1 MKYCDRFKEEN
12 ESVMERFQLSMERL
26 HAIESEETVEEPYRS
41 YFRKMAS
48 FIGMIGAYREQLEG
62 GLLENASLDELKAWN
77 HRLYE
82 DILPQN
88 YETSYGNPQYAASA
102 LGEEYG
108 QLFSY
113 LYKEIRGGILFAA
126 ENRLTD
132 ITILNETVIEIYNMF
147 EETVPT
153 AASVKDVLYWFVS
166 DYCDYTVTYRIREG
180 VDPALTFAKDII
192 MDSDLN
198 DLRYLYRFGDYISE
212 SELLV
217 AQFMNSLPE
226 ETVQLMAD
234 TYTEG
239 YRKGFEVM
247 GRDLSKK
254 SAVQIRYEL
263 GFERM
268 VKAAI
273 RNFREMGLDTI
284 LSRSAVWSVNQKAG
298 RKVGYY
304 GTPANR
310 QYEYDHRYDEAIY
323 LNKAFTDR
331 KASVLRVAY
340 EQYKKE
346 AAAYAGPAV
355 IETFGQ
361 EGFQPVNKKEA
372 NRLDGRQEKL
382 SAKAANEAA
391 VITNEYIPGDE
402 TSFTI
407 IAFPVPEIGR
417 GSHGEWDAESA
428 GERFKKIFEETIA
441 INTLDYEKYKTIQ
454 QTIID
459 ALDEAEYVEVKGKG
473 DNRTDLRVSLHEL
486 GDREKETNFENC
498 VADVNIPLG
507 EVFTSP
513 KLCGTQGT
521 LFVGTV
527 YIGDFQFKNLSMTFE
542 DGMIKA
548 YSCDNFEDP
557 NEGRALVKQ
566 MILKNHDTLPMGE
579 FAIGTNTTAY
589 AMAERYGIL
598 DKLPILIVEKM
609 GPHFAVGDTCYSWA
623 EDSAVY
629 NPNGKEI
636 IARDNEISILRK
648 EDLSKAYFSCHTDI
662 TIPYSELDTIDAVRA
677 DGSRISI
684 IADGRFVLPGV
695 GELNVPLDKEQGK
708 PDNK

>member
-1 MKYCDRFKEEN
+1 MEYCERFKEEN
-12 ESVMERFQLSMERL
+12 ESVMERYQLSMERL
-26 HAIESEETVEEPYRS
+26 SAVESEETVKEPFRS
-41 YFRKMAS
+41 YFRKAAS
-48 FIGMIGAYREQLEG
+48 FIGLIGEYRKLVKD
-62 GLLENASLDELKAWN
+62 GLFENASLEELKSWN

-82 DILPQN
+82 DILPEN
-88 YETSYGNPQYAASA
+88 YGNSFANPQYAVSV
-102 LGEEYG
+102 LGDGYG
-108 QLFSY
+108 QLLSY
-113 LYKEIRGGILFAA
+113 LYKEIRGDIIFAA

-132 ITILNETVIEIYNMF
+132 ITILNETLIEIYNMF
-147 EETVPT
+147 EEEIPG
-153 AASVKDVLYWFVS
+153 AASVKEVLYWFVS
-166 DYCDYTVTYRIREG
+166 DYCDYTVAYRVREG

-192 MDSDLN
+192 MDSDLS
-198 DLRYLYRFGDYISE
+198 DLRYLYRFGEYISE
-212 SELLV
+212 SEILV

-226 ETVQLMAD
+226 ETVRLMAD

-273 RNFREMGLDTI
+273 GNFEEMGLEVI
-284 LSRSAVWSVNQKAG
+284 LCRSAVWSVNEKAG
-298 RKVGYY
+298 KKVGYH
-304 GTPANR
+304 GAPANR

-323 LNKAFTDR
+323 LNKAFIDR

-361 EGFQPVNKKEA
+361 EGFQPVNKPEV
-372 NRLDGRQEKL
+372 NRLDGKQEKL

-391 VITNEYIPGDE
+391 VIANEYMPGDE

-407 IAFPVPEIGR
+407 IAFPVPEIGPDF
-417 GSHGEWDAESA
+417 E
-428 GERFKKIFEETIA
+428 KIFEETIA

-459 ALDEAEYVEVKGKG
+459 ALDAAEYVEVKGSGENK
-473 DNRTDLRVSLHEL
+473 TDLRICLHEL
-486 GDREKETNFENC
+486 GDKMKETNFENC

-513 KLCGTQGT
+513 KLAGTKGT

-527 YIGDFQFKNLSMTFE
+527 YIGDFQFKNLSMVFE
-542 DGMIKA
+542 DGMIKE
-548 YSCDNFEDP
+548 YSCDNFENP
-557 NEGRALVKQ
+557 EEGKELVKQ

-579 FAIGTNTTAY
+579 FAVGTNTTAY
-589 AMAERYGIL
+589 AMAGKYGIL

-662 TIPYSELDTIDAVRA
+662 TIPYSELDSIDAVRP
-677 DGSRISI
+677 DGSRTAI
-684 IADGRFVLPGV
+684 IADGRFVLPGTE
-695 GELNVPLDKEQGK
+695 ELNDPLG
-708 PDNK
+708 

>member
-12 ESVMERFQLSMERL
+12 ESVMERYQLSMERL
-26 HAIESEETVEEPYRS
+26 HGIESEETVEEPYRS

-48 FIGMIGAYREQLEG
+48 FIGNIGDYREWLAG
-62 GLLENASLDELKAWN
+62 GLAENASLEQLKEWN

-82 DILPQN
+82 DILPEN
-88 YETSYGNPQYAASA
+88 YETSYGNPQYAEHV
-102 LGEEYG
+102 LGGGYG
-108 QLFSY
+108 KLLSY
-113 LYKEIRGGILFAA
+113 LYKEIRGGIIFAS

-132 ITILNETVIEIYNMF
+132 ITILNETLIEIYNMF
-147 EETVPT
+147 EEAVPSVD
-153 AASVKDVLYWFVS
+153 SVKEVLYWFVS
-166 DYCDYTVTYRIREG
+166 DYCDYTVSYRVREG
-180 VDPALTFAKDII
+180 VDPTLTFGKDII
-192 MDSDLN
+192 LESDLS

-217 AQFMNSLPE
+217 AQFMNELPE
-226 ETVQLMAD
+226 ETVRLMAD

-273 RNFREMGLDTI
+273 QNFRDMGLDTI
-284 LSRSAVWSVNQKAG
+284 LCRSAVWSVNQKAG
-298 RKVGYY
+298 KKVGYY

-361 EGFQPVNKKEA
+361 EGFQPVNKPEA
-372 NRLDGRQEKL
+372 SRLDARQEKL
-382 SAKAANEAA
+382 SARAANEAA
-391 VITNEYIPGDE
+391 VITNEFMPGDE

-407 IAFPVPEIGR
+407 IAFPVPAIGLD
-417 GSHGEWDAESA
+417 SHDDSCSA
-428 GERFKKIFEETIA
+428 CAKERFRKIFEETIA

-454 QTIID
+454 QMIID
-459 ALDEAEYVEVKGKG
+459 ALDEADHVEVKGKG
-473 DNRTDLRVSLHEL
+473 ANRTNLRVSLHEL

-513 KLCGTQGT
+513 KLSGTEGT

-542 DGMIKA
+542 DGMIKE
-548 YSCDNFEDP
+548 YCCDNFENP
-557 NEGRALVKQ
+557 EEGKELVKQ

-589 AMAERYGIL
+589 AMAEKYGIL

-609 GPHFAVGDTCYSWA
+609 GPHFAVGDTCYSWS

-684 IADGRFVLPGV
+684 IADGRFALPGV
-695 GELNVPLDKEQGK
+695 EELNDPLD
-708 PDNK
+708 

>member
-1 MKYCDRFKEEN
+1 MEYCERFKEEN
-12 ESVMERFQLSMERL
+12 ESVVERYQLSMERL
-26 HAIESEETVEEPYRS
+26 SAVESEETVKEPFRS
-41 YFRKMAS
+41 YFRKAAS
-48 FIGMIGAYREQLEG
+48 FIGTIGEYRERVKD
-62 GLLENASLDELKAWN
+62 GLFENASLEELENWN

-82 DILPQN
+82 DILPEN
-88 YETSYGNPQYAASA
+88 YETSFANPQYAVSV
-102 LGEEYG
+102 LGDGYG
-108 QLFSY
+108 QLLSY
-113 LYKEIRGGILFAA
+113 LYKEIRGDIIFAS

-132 ITILNETVIEIYNMF
+132 ITILNETLIEIYNMF
-147 EETVPT
+147 EEEIPG
-153 AASVKDVLYWFVS
+153 AASVKEVLYWFVS
-166 DYCDYTVTYRIREG
+166 DYCDYTVAYRVREG

-192 MDSDLN
+192 MDSDLG
-198 DLRYLYRFGDYISE
+198 DLRYLYRFGEYISE
-212 SELLV
+212 SEILV

-226 ETVQLMAD
+226 ETVRLMAD

-273 RNFREMGLDTI
+273 GNFEEMGLEVI
-284 LSRSAVWSVNQKAG
+284 LCRSAVWSVNEKAG
-298 RKVGYY
+298 KKVGYH

-323 LNKAFTDR
+323 LNKAFIDR

-361 EGFQPVNKKEA
+361 EGFQPVNKPEA
-372 NRLDGRQEKL
+372 YRLDGKQEKL
-382 SAKAANEAA
+382 GAKAANEAA
-391 VITNEYIPGDE
+391 VIANEYMPGDE

-407 IAFPVPEIGR
+407 IAFPVPEIGPDF
-417 GSHGEWDAESA
+417 E
-428 GERFKKIFEETIA
+428 KIFEETIA

-459 ALDEAEYVEVKGKG
+459 ALDDAEYVEVKGSGENK
-473 DNRTDLRVSLHEL
+473 TDLCICLHAL
-486 GDREKETNFENC
+486 GDKMKETNFENC

-513 KLCGTQGT
+513 KLAGTKGT

-527 YIGDFQFKNLSMTFE
+527 YIGDFQFKNLSMVFE
-542 DGMIKA
+542 DGMIKE
-548 YSCDNFEDP
+548 YSCDNFENP
-557 NEGRALVKQ
+557 EEGKELVKQ

-589 AMAERYGIL
+589 AMAGKYGIL

-648 EDLSKAYFSCHTDI
+648 EDLSKAYFNCHTDI
-662 TIPYSELDTIDAVRA
+662 TIPYSELDSIDAVRP
-677 DGSRISI
+677 DGSRTAI
-684 IADGRFVLPGV
+684 IADGRFVLPGTE
-695 GELNVPLDKEQGK
+695 ELNDPLG
-708 PDNK
+708 